1 MTIIRKYHTTIAF
14 ALCVSVLFVVLCLIN
29 RSNAFA
35 FGTGGCDGECNKCHS
50 FTKAEAG
57 DIMKKLKVPDAKVLD
72 VRDSPIKGLW
82 EVSID
87 TQGKRG
93 IFYVPFSKNY
103 IVQGSIVEVATG
115 ADKTSEQY
123 RILQESRKIDVSQ
136 VSLKNALVLGDKKAK
151 KRVIVIT
158 DPECPFCARLHEEMK
173 KVVEKR
179 KDIVSYIRLLPLKMH
194 PDAQWKAKSIM
205 CNKSLQMLDDNFAK
219 KPIPRTECQT
229 KEVDNTIKMA
239 EKLGITGTPT
249 IILSSGKMHSGTM
262 SADQLIELIDG
273 KKNK

>member
-103 IVQGSIVEVATG
+103 IVQGS
-115 ADKTSEQY
+115 
-123 RILQESRKIDVSQ
+123 R
-136 VSLKNALVLGDKKAK
+136 
-151 KRVIVIT
+151 
-158 DPECPFCARLHEEMK
+158 
-173 KVVEKR
+173 
-179 KDIVSYIRLLPLKMH
+179 
-194 PDAQWKAKSIM
+194 
-205 CNKSLQMLDDNFAK
+205 
-219 KPIPRTECQT
+219 
-229 KEVDNTIKMA
+229 
-239 EKLGITGTPT
+239 
-249 IILSSGKMHSGTM
+249 
-262 SADQLIELIDG
+262 
-273 KKNK
+273 